1 MALTPERVDK
11 LTSQAKALSIGYFVV
26 GGLMLLAALGG
37 LFFMGVGV
45 FFLFL
50 SMTESEEAFI
60 VIGVVYSV
68 MGAIFTLLLGALGVL
83 DIVVGVRLQRMRG
96 RVLAIVAAILNLM
109 NQPLGLVLGI
119 FTLIYLFQSDVDTLF
134 SGEDPDLLT

>member
-11 LTSQAKALSIGYFVV
+11 LKSQAKALSIGYFVV
-26 GGLMLLAALGG
+26 GGLMLLGALGG
-37 LFFMGVGV
+37 LFVMGVGA
-45 FFLFL
+45 FFVFL

-68 MGAIFTLLLGALGVL
+68 MGAVLTLFLGALGIL

-134 SGEDPDLLT
+134 SGHDPDLLT